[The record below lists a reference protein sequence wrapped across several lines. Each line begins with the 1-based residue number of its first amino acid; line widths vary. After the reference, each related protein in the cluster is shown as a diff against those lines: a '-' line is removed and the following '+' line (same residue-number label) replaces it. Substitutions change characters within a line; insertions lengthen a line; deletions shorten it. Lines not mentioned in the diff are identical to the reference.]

1 MYLVRSAHCHRSV
14 RTVITFAILS
24 ILGSAFAR
32 AGTVTISPGANIPS
46 IVSSSPAG
54 TTFVISPG
62 VYRLQTSINPQ
73 NGDVFTGPCAKPP
86 CAAGSQ
92 AILSGSHLL
101 TSFQLSGGYYSAGGQ
116 TQQNTVT
123 IPSADCNA
131 GYAGCIY
138 PEDLF
143 FDGAPLIHVT
153 SLSAVGTGS
162 WYFDYATHTVYL
174 SQNPSGHTVEVGAV
188 PAAFTPGPANNVT
201 IQGLT
206 IEEFAT
212 PVMTGAVAGAY
223 TGYGSPSLGAN
234 WIVQNNE
241 ILLNHADGIRLN
253 FGWQVLNNYI
263 HDNGDLGI
271 GGGIGGGNADGTGTT
286 ASNILI
292 QGNEIANNNYAEFR
306 TDWGAAGSKVLE
318 STGVVFRGNYVHGN
332 KGPGFHTDTANY
344 NAVYENNIVEDNA
357 KEGILHEISYAATIR
372 NNKLL
377 RNGYTIPNGTDWLFS
392 GNLVSS
398 TSQGV
403 EAYCNT
409 AEVSATGGNGLDIL
423 TQTRTSFIPSINNYY
438 HHNTVFFDGNSGVT
452 GGARGEPT
460 NSAEQNFFT
469 ANKFDYNTYHLPSLS
484 YQAFAW
490 ADKNNT
496 FAQFQ
501 AEGQDVHGAA
511 DTNYTGSYPTVSI
524 TTPAEGSTVS
534 GIVNVAG
541 NIQDTSPISKVEI
554 YVDWV
559 LEGTTTGNAFDYS
572 LNTSQISNGQHVL
585 AAMAVNTEGVQTCYG
600 VNVNVTEGSSSG
612 QYLAVSTPVTGTPD
626 ARTITWSGFPN
637 GSGVIVDATQVGN
650 SITFTLN
657 VPSAGSYDVKVSTK
671 NFSTRGIGQLS
682 VNGANLGTPMD
693 QYTSNAAGVF
703 EIYDLGTVSL
713 SAGNSQFKFTVTGK
727 DAGSSSYS
735 MAFDYIQ
742 LTAN

>member
-1 MYLVRSAHCHRSV
+1 MYLARSARRYKSV
-14 RTVITFAILS
+14 HAVITLAIVAL
-24 ILGSAFAR
+24 LGSTLAR
-32 AGTVTISPGANIPS
+32 AGTVAISPGANIPAV
-46 IVSSSPAG
+46 VSASPAG

-62 VYRLQTSINPQ
+62 VYRLQTPINPL

-86 CAAGSQ
+86 CAASAQ

-101 TSFQLSGGYYSAGGQ
+101 TSFTLSGGYYSAGGQ
-116 TQQNTVT
+116 TQQNAVT
-123 IPSADCNA
+123 ISSADCA
-131 GYAGCIY
+131 TGYGGCIY
-138 PEDLF
+138 PEDLY
-143 FDGAPLIHVT
+143 FDGTPLTHVT

-162 WYFDYATHTVYL
+162 WYLNYSTHTVYL
-174 SQNPSGHTVEVGAV
+174 SQNPSGHTVEVGATSS
-188 PAAFTPGPANNVT
+188 AFTPGPANNVT

-206 IEEFAT
+206 ISEFAT
-212 PVMTGAVAGAY
+212 PGLTGAVAGAY
-223 TGYGSPSLGAN
+223 TGYGSPTQGAN
-234 WIVQNNE
+234 WVVQNNE
-241 ILLNHADGIRLN
+241 ILLNHSYGVRLN
-253 FGWQVLNNYI
+253 FGWQVLNNFI
-263 HDNGDLGI
+263 HNNGDLGV
-271 GGGIGGGNADGTGTT
+271 GGGIGGGNADGSGTT
-286 ASNILI
+286 TSNILI
-292 QGNEIANNNYAEFR
+292 QGNEISANNYAHFSAG
-306 TDWGAAGSKVLE
+306 WGGAGTKVLQ
-318 STGVVFRGNYVHGN
+318 SYGVVFRGNYVHNNNGL
-332 KGPGFHTDTANY
+332 GMHTDTANY
-344 NAVYENNIVEDNA
+344 NAVYENNVIQDNA
-357 KEGILHEISYAATIR
+357 REGLQHEISYAAIVR

-377 RNGYTIPNGTDWLFS
+377 RNGYTSPNGTDWLFA

-409 AEVSATGGNGLDIL
+409 AEVSASGGNGLDIL
-423 TQTRTSFIPSINNYY
+423 TQTRTGFIPSINNYY

-524 TTPAEGSTVS
+524 TTPTEGSTVS

-541 NIQDTSPISKVEI
+541 TIQDKSPISKVEI

-559 LEGTTTGNAFDYS
+559 LQGTATGNAFDYN

-612 QYLAVSTPVTGTPD
+612 EYLAVNTPVTGSPD

-637 GSGVIVDATQVGN
+637 GSGVILDGTQVGN
-650 SITFTLN
+650 SITFTVN
-657 VPSAGSYDVKVSTK
+657 VPTAGSYDVKVSTK
-671 NFSTRGIGQLS
+671 NFPSRGIGQLS
-682 VNGANLGTPMD
+682 VNGANLGPAMD
-693 QYTSNAAGVF
+693 QYVSNAAGVF
-703 EIYDLGTVSL
+703 QIYDLGTVAL

-727 DAGSSSYS
+727 DAASSSYS
-735 MAFDYIQ
+735 LAFDYIQ
-742 LTAN
+742 LTAK

>member
-1 MYLVRSAHCHRSV
+1 MYLVRSVRCHKSI
-14 RTVITFAILS
+14 RTVVTFAIVAF
-24 ILGSAFAR
+24 LGSASAR

-86 CAAGSQ
+86 CAAASQ
-92 AILSGSHLL
+92 AVLSGSHLL
-101 TSFQLSGGYYSAGGQ
+101 TSFTLSGGYYSAGGQ

-123 IPSADCNA
+123 IPSSDCDT
-131 GYAGCIY
+131 GYPGCIY
-138 PEDLF
+138 PEDLY
-143 FDGAPLIHVT
+143 FDGVPLIHVT
-153 SLSAVGTGS
+153 SLSAVVAGS
-162 WYFDYATHTVYL
+162 WYFNYATHTVYL

-188 PAAFTPGPANNVT
+188 PAAFAPGPANNVT

-206 IEEFAT
+206 IKEFAT

-223 TGYGSPSLGAN
+223 TGYGSPTQGAN
-234 WIVQNNE
+234 WIVENNE
-241 ILLNHADGIRLN
+241 ILLNHADGVRLN

-263 HDNGDLGI
+263 HNNGDLGI
-271 GGGIGGGNADGTGTT
+271 GGGIGGGNSDGSGTT
-286 ASNILI
+286 VSNILI
-292 QGNEIANNNYAEFR
+292 QGNEIAANNYAEFR

-318 STGVVFRGNYVHGN
+318 SNGVVFRGNYVHGN
-332 KGPGFHTDTANY
+332 NGPGFHTDTANY

-357 KEGILHEISYAATIR
+357 KEGILHEISYAATVR

-409 AEVSATGGNGLDIL
+409 AEVSAAGGNGIDIV
-423 TQTRTSFIPSINNYY
+423 TQDRSGYIPSINNYY

-452 GGARGEPT
+452 GGARGNPT
-460 NSAEQNFFT
+460 DPTQQDFFT
-469 ANKFDYNTYHLPSLS
+469 VNKFDYNTYHLPSLS
-484 YQAFAW
+484 QQSFAW
-490 ADKNNT
+490 NDTFST
-496 FAQFQ
+496 FATFQ
-501 AEGQDVHGAA
+501 AAGQDVHGAA

-524 TTPAEGSTVS
+524 STPAEGSTVS

-541 NIQDTSPISKVEI
+541 TIQDTSAISKVEI

-559 LEGTTTGNAFDYS
+559 LQGTTSGNAFDYD
-572 LNTSQISNGQHVL
+572 LNTSQISNGQHIL
-585 AAMAVNTEGVQTCYG
+585 AAMAVNSEGVQTCYG

-612 QYLAVSTPVTGTPD
+612 QYLAADIPVTGSPD
-626 ARTITWSGFPN
+626 ARTFAWSGFPN

-650 SITFTLN
+650 SITFTVN
-657 VPSAGSYDVKVSTK
+657 EPTAGTYDVKVSTK
-671 NFSTRGIGQLS
+671 NFPSRGVGQLS
-682 VNGANLGTPMD
+682 VNGANLGKTMD
-693 QYTSNAAGVF
+693 QYTSNAGGIF
-703 EIYDLGTVSL
+703 QIYDLGNVSL

-727 DAGSSSYS
+727 DASSSSYS

-742 LTAN
+742 LTPE